1 MTEELSTV
9 NLTDSIISL
18 FIHDSIH
25 TTEDSVGFAT
35 ELVALCVQEEILYQ
49 YPVSAAS
56 GQLKGVR
63 GIFLTLCDMLE
74 DVTGGQILR

>member
-1 MTEELSTV
+1 M
-9 NLTDSIISL
+9 DFSI
-18 FIHDSIH
+18 
-25 TTEDSVGFAT
+25 
-35 ELVALCVQEEILYQ
+35 ELVVFLCVQEEILYQ

-74 DVTGGQILR
+74 NVTGGQILR